1 MRTMH
6 QPNMKPRLLLP
17 ALWAASQ
24 LVASAQVGVGTT
36 TPDASA
42 QLDVTSTTL
51 GFLPPRMTQA
61 QRLDIA
67 TPAAGLLVY
76 QTDGTAGLYC
86 YVGGVWS
93 TFSGMESAL
102 TFSAPLS
109 RSDNTITLATASDTQ
124 TGALTATDW
133 SLFNAKENALTF
145 SAPFSRST
153 NTLSL
158 PAADASSNGYLAAAD
173 WTRFNTAC
181 GWGDHATAG
190 YLTSYSETDPIFG
203 ASAAHDIAA
212 GDITA
217 WSAKLDGSG
226 TASYVPMFSATGT
239 LGDSAIVSA
248 ADGKVGIGTA
258 TPAYK
263 LDVAGAINATT
274 AITIGGVP
282 VATSRDTY
290 WSIVGSG
297 PDIQYSGAKVG
308 VNTATPAYTLDVGG
322 DINVTGGS
330 FRING
335 VPLTG
340 TGTVTSVA
348 GSGGTTGLSVSGG
361 PITTAGTLTLGGT
374 LAVASG
380 GTGATTTAAA
390 RTNLGLGT
398 AATLAAASTNT
409 LSAVVQRD
417 ASGNFSAGTIT
428 AALTGTASKA
438 GNLVG
443 GNSTTLL
450 GAIGYQSNTD
460 ATTLLAPNTTATKKF
475 LRMTGTGSNG
485 AAPAWDTLV
494 AADIPTLNQSSTG
507 TAANVTGT
515 VAVANG
521 GTGATTAALAR
532 TSLSAAASG
541 ANGDITSLTGLATAL
556 SVAQGGTGAS
566 TLTGL
571 LRGTGT
577 TAVTGGSTVALT
589 SEVTGM
595 LPIANGGT
603 AATTAAAAR
612 TNLGLG
618 SAATLAAAS
627 TNTLSAVVQRDASGN
642 FSAGTITATLTGTAS
657 TATSLVG
664 GNTTTLLGAL
674 GYQSAANV
682 TTLLAPNTTATKKF
696 LSMTGTGV
704 NGAAPVWD
712 TFSGAA
718 AGANSDITSLSGL
731 TTDITVA
738 QGGTG
743 ASTLTANKVLV
754 GNGASTPLQPTNLH
768 WDNTNSRLG
777 VGDTTP
783 SYTVDVT
790 GDVNV
795 TGAFRV
801 NGTAVATTLDY
812 AMAAKTTS
820 TPLVAAGT
828 DISGWGTPYLRGAIT
843 QYNTTYFKL
852 KAGKTYELE
861 CVLKLCTFTGGARYA
876 WVDDSNALVGDV
888 MVLAYVFPVTF
899 ANPEASQPVTK
910 AVFTPAVDTYVKVR
924 MTSVSGTV
932 TVEAI
937 GSYVTIKQLQ

>member
-1 MRTMH
+1 
-6 QPNMKPRLLLP
+6 
-17 ALWAASQ
+17 
-24 LVASAQVGVGTT
+24 
-36 TPDASA
+36 
-42 QLDVTSTTL
+42 
-51 GFLPPRMTQA
+51 MTQA
-61 QRLDIA
+61 QRVAIA
-67 TPAAGLLVY
+67 NPAAGLLVY

-153 NTLSL
+153 NTVSL
-158 PAADASSNGYLAAAD
+158 PAADTLSSGYLAAAD
-173 WTRFNTAC
+173 WTRFNTAY
-181 GWGDHATAG
+181 GWGNHASAG
-190 YLTSYSETDPIFG
+190 YLTSYSETDPLFG

-361 PITTAGTLTLGGT
+361 PIATAGTLTLGGT

-380 GTGATTTAAA
+380 GTGAITAAAA
-390 RTNLGLGT
+390 RTNLGLGG

-428 AALTGTASKA
+428 ATLTGTASKA
-438 GNLVG
+438 TSLAG
-443 GNSTTLL
+443 GSL
-450 GAIGYQSNTD
+450 GSIGYQSAADT
-460 ATTLLAPNTTATKKF
+460 TTLLAPNTTATKKF
-475 LRMTGTGSNG
+475 LRMTGTGSTG

-532 TSLSAAASG
+532 TSLGAAASG
-541 ANGDITSLTGLATAL
+541 ANGDITSLTGLVTDL

-589 SEVTGM
+589 SEVTGI

-642 FSAGTITATLTGTAS
+642 FSAGTITATLAGTAS

-743 ASTLTANKVLV
+743 ASTLAANKVLV

-812 AMAAKTTS
+812 AMAAKTEFTTLATS
-820 TPLVAAGT
+820 GT
-828 DISGWGTPYLRGAIT
+828 NISGWGTPYLRGAIT
-843 QYNTTYFKL
+843 QYDTTYFKL

-861 CVLKLCTFTGGARYA
+861 CALKIYNWSSPGVAKYA
-876 WVDDSNALVGDV
+876 WMNDRHVLVGDV
-888 MVLAYVFPVTF
+888 NVPGYVYP
-899 ANPEASQPVTK
+899 ANYTSSEAIQPVTK

-932 TVEAI
+932 TVEAE